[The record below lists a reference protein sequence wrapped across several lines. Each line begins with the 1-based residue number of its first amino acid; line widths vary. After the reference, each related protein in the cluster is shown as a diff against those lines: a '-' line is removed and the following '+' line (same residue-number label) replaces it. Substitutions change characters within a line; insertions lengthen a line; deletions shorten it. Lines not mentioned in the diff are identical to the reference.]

1 MRKVIVTILVL
12 IFMHVS
18 LLNAQNIGAQVTDAQ
33 VLLQKCIDKNRVYP
47 KAKYEKSFFEDVN
60 LHIIPTYK
68 IEHDTLCVTDNIL
81 PYLIVLSKNGE
92 YVGVI
97 STDDKGNSYVD
108 MEYNYKYDG
117 AIKQM
122 WPIWYML
129 NSKDNIKIF
138 NLQGVDD
145 QLVFILFHNEIRY
158 LNINF
163 EDLNIDE
170 IDKSPIWDKFKSFPS
185 NGVKSLFSSKNPK
198 QNVKRN
204 LRYPKDAIKY
214 D

>member
-1 MRKVIVTILVL
+1 
-12 IFMHVS
+12 
-18 LLNAQNIGAQVTDAQ
+18 
-33 VLLQKCIDKNRVYP
+33 
-47 KAKYEKSFFEDVN
+47 
-60 LHIIPTYK
+60 
-68 IEHDTLCVTDNIL
+68 
-81 PYLIVLSKNGE
+81 
-92 YVGVI
+92 
-97 STDDKGNSYVD
+97 
-108 MEYNYKYDG
+108 
-117 AIKQM
+117 
-122 WPIWYML
+122 
-129 NSKDNIKIF
+129 
-138 NLQGVDD
+138 
-145 QLVFILFHNEIRY
+145 